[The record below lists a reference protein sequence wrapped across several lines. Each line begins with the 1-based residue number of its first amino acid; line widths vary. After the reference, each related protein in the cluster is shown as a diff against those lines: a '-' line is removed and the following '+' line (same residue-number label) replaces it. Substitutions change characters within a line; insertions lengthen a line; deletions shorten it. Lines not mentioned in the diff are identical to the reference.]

1 MNRHTTQFGENVAPF
16 DPVAFR
22 TLFPTQAFDS
32 AVYLD
37 NAATTL
43 TPASVIET
51 LTHYYTHA
59 RSTAGRSAY
68 RRAAQ
73 TTQSIEAVRSRLM
86 QLLRCPPDY
95 VLIFC
100 PGATA
105 AINMVAWAMPFQRG
119 DNVVVTV
126 LEHHANLLPWW
137 RCRSQGVAVQ
147 VAPAQP
153 NGRLEVADVVHR
165 FDRQTRLM
173 AVTHMSNVLGVTPPV
188 AELCAVARQQGI
200 LSLVDGT
207 QALGHRPVDLAELGC
222 DIYVASAHKAYGP
235 TGVGLLVL
243 SPRALEVL
251 QPPILGGGAVEQV
264 SRESFTLQAPP
275 HGWEAGTP
283 PIAEILG
290 WGASL
295 PVLQQATSPDALH
308 YVAALTDTLVTQL
321 QAIPHVTVYGD
332 MPAAER
338 YGIVSFNLE
347 PLSPHRVSAMLDE
360 MYNVMVRSG
369 EHCASLVCR
378 EVLGVSQGT
387 VRASLAPYNTP
398 QDIATLVEGVQ
409 WLARTLR

>member
-1 MNRHTTQFGENVAPF
+1 MQPGRNAGQF

-22 TLFPTQAFDS
+22 ALFPTQAFDS

-43 TPASVIET
+43 TPASVVET

-73 TTQSIEAVRSRLM
+73 TTQSIEAVRTSLM

-95 VLIFC
+95 VLVFC

-105 AINMVAWAMPFQRG
+105 AINMVAWTIPFQHG

-137 RCRSQGVAVQ
+137 RCRAHGVTVR
-147 VAPAQP
+147 VAPTHP
-153 NGRLEVADVVHR
+153 DGRLDVADVVR
-165 FDRQTRLM
+165 LFDQRTRLM
-173 AVTHMSNVLGVTPPV
+173 AVTHMSNVLGMVPPV
-188 AELCAVARQQGI
+188 AELCAAARRRDI

-207 QALGHRPVDLAELGC
+207 QALGHLSVDLAELGC

-235 TGVGLLVL
+235 TGVGLLAL
-243 SPRALEVL
+243 SPRALEIL
-251 QPPILGGGAVEQV
+251 QPPILGGGAVAQI
-264 SRESFTLQAPP
+264 SGDTFTLQAPP

-295 PVLQQATSPDALH
+295 PVLQRATSSDAQA
-308 YVAALTDTLVTQL
+308 YVAELTEALVSQL
-321 QAIPHVTVYGD
+321 HALPAVTVYGA
-332 MPAAER
+332 MPAADR
-338 YGIVSFNLE
+338 YGTVSFNVD
-347 PLSPHRVSAMLDE
+347 PLSPHRVAALLDE
-360 MYNVMVRSG
+360 MYGVMVRSG
-369 EHCASLVCR
+369 EHCASLTCR

-387 VRASLAPYNTP
+387 VRVSLAPYNTP
-398 QDIATLVEGVQ
+398 QDIATLVEGVRWVAQ
-409 WLARTLR
+409 ALH

>member
-1 MNRHTTQFGENVAPF
+1 MQSREHSERF
-16 DPVAFR
+16 DPGAFR
-22 TLFPTQAFDS
+22 ALFPTQALDS

-51 LTHYYTHA
+51 LTHYYTHT

-73 TTQSIEAVRSRLM
+73 TAHSIETVRSSFI
-86 QLLRCPPDY
+86 QQLRCPPDH
-95 VLIFC
+95 VLVFC

-105 AINMVAWAMPFQRG
+105 AINMIAWAVALQPG
-119 DNVVVTV
+119 DNVVVTT

-137 RCRSQGVAVQ
+137 RHRPCDVTVR
-147 VAPAQP
+147 VAPVHP
-153 NGRLEVADVVHR
+153 DGRLDTTDVVR
-165 FDRQTRLM
+165 LFDRQTRLM
-173 AVTHMSNVLGVTPPV
+173 AVTHMSNVLGVTLPV
-188 AELCAVARQQGI
+188 AELCAAARRRGI

-207 QALGHRPVDLAELGC
+207 QALGHLPVNLTELGC

-251 QPPILGGGAVEQV
+251 QPPIVGGGAVAQV
-264 SRESFTLQAPP
+264 TREDFEMEAPP

-295 PVLQQATSPDALH
+295 PVLQRATSPDALE
-308 YVAALTDTLVTQL
+308 YVAGLTDELVNRL
-321 QAIPHVTVYGD
+321 QAIPQVTVYGA
-332 MPAAER
+332 MPASAR
-338 YGIVSFNLE
+338 HGIISFNIDR
-347 PLSPHRVSAMLDE
+347 LSPHRVAAMLDE
-360 MYNVMVRSG
+360 MYGVMVRSG

-378 EVLGVSQGT
+378 EVLRVSQGT

-398 QDIATLVEGVQ
+398 QDVATLVEGVR
-409 WLARTLR
+409 WLVQALR